1 MSWIF
6 VDVAETKRDV
16 VHGYTWISAVSGTD
30 APPPGSP
37 QGTGGMGGGLTA
49 LGFNRL
55 ILHSAVGKRGADT
68 WSCTNI
74 CLRIPTFKRD
84 FIEPKKWV
92 LESGNVTTDL

>member
-37 QGTGGMGGGLTA
+37 QGTGGMGGGLQLWDLTDSFCTA
-49 LGFNRL
+49 LSAKGGLTHGAARTSAYASR
-55 ILHSAVGKRGADT
+55 HSKEI
-68 WSCTNI
+68 S
-74 CLRIPTFKRD
+74 
-84 FIEPKKWV
+84 
-92 LESGNVTTDL
+92 